1 MPQCGLGTLSHSK
14 FINDPRES
22 LYVFYVLY
30 QELCEPTPTD
40 FTLPLENDF
49 CT

>member
-14 FINDPRES
+14 FLNDPRES
-22 LYVFYVLY
+22 LYVFYDLC
-30 QELCEPTPTD
+30 QKLCEPTPND
-40 FTLPLENDF
+40 FTLSLEIDF